1 MASADVPSTKKKLQD
16 LMETSMEALTRMR
29 DQGIELTKLHEK
41 PAASREERYL
51 LRGVPVEDFRELQRV
66 FVPKATDVFVVSF
79 PKSGTTWVQHI
90 VSLIKNN
97 GVDDGQDLDDK
108 WLWFELFSAAE
119 VEQYSASCEGARLFK
134 SHLPCTLMPGLT
146 ANSPTK
152 YIYVY
157 RNPKDVAVS
166 YYYHSQAIRGPIPW
180 DNYFDMFIKGET
192 NLGSIFEHHTEW
204 WGHKGM
210 QYININFVSY
220 SLYLSQMIQMYY
232 LCVMKK

>member
-1 MASADVPSTKKKLQD
+1 M
-16 LMETSMEALTRMR
+16 
-29 DQGIELTKLHEK
+29 TKLHEK

-119 VEQYSASCEGARLFK
+119 VERYSASCER
-134 SHLPCTLMPGLT
+134 S
-146 ANSPTK
+146 
-152 YIYVY
+152 
-157 RNPKDVAVS
+157 
-166 YYYHSQAIRGPIPW
+166 
-180 DNYFDMFIKGET
+180 
-192 NLGSIFEHHTEW
+192 
-204 WGHKGM
+204 
-210 QYININFVSY
+210 
-220 SLYLSQMIQMYY
+220 
-232 LCVMKK
+232 